1 MAAIRVITI
10 KNIINLGVYD
20 ENEQIVILSGDDEDC
35 TIQYKGKM
43 CNIPDDFMEKSVHKI
58 SAMGESRKEKYRLNK
73 YGWTEIWL
81 D

>member
-35 TIQYKGKM
+35 AIRKNVQHSRRFHGEISTSNIRYGRIAQREIQAQQ
-43 CNIPDDFMEKSVHKI
+43 I
-58 SAMGESRKEKYRLNK
+58 RLDGNMVR
-73 YGWTEIWL
+73 L
-81 D
+81 R

>member
-43 CNIPDDFMEKSVHKI
+43 CNIPDDFMERRFAAMAMDTSR
-58 SAMGESRKEKYRLNK
+58 SARSS
-73 YGWTEIWL
+73 
-81 D
+81 